1 MKKVKLGILISGRGS
16 NMQALIEACQ
26 EQSFPAEVACVIT
39 NNSGAAGL
47 KIAEQA
53 GISAFIVKDKPL
65 DTDKIHEI
73 FFQHEVGLICLAGF
87 MRILKADFLSKWHN
101 KVINI
106 HPSLLPSFKGLNA
119 QEQALKAGVKISG
132 CTVHY
137 VIPEVDAGAIITQA
151 AVPVLSSDD
160 IRSLSER
167 ILTEEHK
174 CYVEAVKLIAESIN
188 LLTSNV
194 SSNFNKK

>member
-1 MKKVKLGILISGRGS
+1 MKKIKLGILISGRGS

-26 EQSFPAEVACVIT
+26 DQNFSAEVACVIT
-39 NNSGAAGL
+39 NNSEAAGL

-65 DTDKIHEI
+65 DAGKIHEI
-73 FFQHEVGLICLAGF
+73 LVQHKVDLICLAGF

-119 QEQALKAGVKISG
+119 QEQALKAGVKITG

-137 VIPEVDAGAIITQA
+137 VTPEVDAGAIIAQVV
-151 AVPVLSSDD
+151 VPVLPADD
-160 IRSLSER
+160 IQSLSER
-167 ILTEEHK
+167 ILAEEHK
-174 CYVEAVKLIAESIN
+174 CYVEAVRSIAEDLSLIHI
-188 LLTSNV
+188 
-194 SSNFNKK
+194 

>member
-1 MKKVKLGILISGRGS
+1 MKKIKLGILISDRGS

-26 EQSFPAEVACVIT
+26 DQNFSAEVACVIT
-39 NNSGAAGL
+39 NNSEAAGL

-65 DTDKIHEI
+65 DAGKIHEI
-73 FFQHEVGLICLAGF
+73 LVQHKVDLICLAGF

-119 QEQALKAGVKISG
+119 QEQALKAGVKITG

-137 VIPEVDAGAIITQA
+137 VTPEVDAGAIIAQVV
-151 AVPVLSSDD
+151 VPVLPADD
-160 IRSLSER
+160 IQSLSER
-167 ILTEEHK
+167 ILAEEHK
-174 CYVEAVKLIAESIN
+174 CYVKAVRSIAESIN
-188 LLTSNV
+188 H
-194 SSNFNKK
+194 

>member
-26 EQSFPAEVACVIT
+26 DRNFPAEVVCAIT
-39 NNSGAAGL
+39 NNSEAAGL

-53 GISAFIVKDKPL
+53 GVPAFIVRDKPL
-65 DTDKIHEI
+65 DADKIHEI
-73 FFQHEVGLICLAGF
+73 FVQHKVDLICLAGF
-87 MRILKADFLSKWHN
+87 MRILQANFLSKWNN

-119 QEQALKAGVKISG
+119 QEQALKAGVKIAG

-137 VIPEVDAGAIITQA
+137 VTPEIDAGAIIAQV
-151 AVPVLSSDD
+151 AVPVLPADD
-160 IRSLSER
+160 IQSLSER
-167 ILTEEHK
+167 ILAEEHK
-174 CYVEAVKLIAESIN
+174 CYVEAVRSIAESIN
-188 LLTSNV
+188 Y
-194 SSNFNKK
+194 

>member
-1 MKKVKLGILISGRGS
+1 MKKIKLGILISGGGS

-26 EQSFPAEVACVIT
+26 DQNFSAEVACVIT
-39 NNSGAAGL
+39 NNSEAAGL

-65 DTDKIHEI
+65 DAGKIHEI
-73 FFQHEVGLICLAGF
+73 LVQHKVDLICLAGF

-119 QEQALKAGVKISG
+119 QEQALKAGVKITG

-137 VIPEVDAGAIITQA
+137 VTPEVDAGAIIAQV
-151 AVPVLSSDD
+151 AVPVLLADD
-160 IRSLSER
+160 IQSLSER
-167 ILTEEHK
+167 ILAEEHK
-174 CYVEAVKLIAESIN
+174 CYVKAVRSIAESMYPFRR
-188 LLTSNV
+188 V
-194 SSNFNKK
+194 V

>member
-1 MKKVKLGILISGRGS
+1 MKKIKLGILISGGGS

-26 EQSFPAEVACVIT
+26 DQNFSAEVACVIT
-39 NNSGAAGL
+39 NNSEAAGL

-65 DTDKIHEI
+65 DAGKIHEI
-73 FFQHEVGLICLAGF
+73 LVQHKVDLICLAGF

-119 QEQALKAGVKISG
+119 QEQALKAGVKITG

-137 VIPEVDAGAIITQA
+137 VTPEVDAGAIIAQV
-151 AVPVLSSDD
+151 AVPVLLADD
-160 IRSLSER
+160 IQSLSER
-167 ILTEEHK
+167 ILAEEHK
-174 CYVEAVKLIAESIN
+174 CYVKAVRSIAESIN
-188 LLTSNV
+188 Y
-194 SSNFNKK
+194 

>member
-1 MKKVKLGILISGRGS
+1 MKKIKLGILISGRGS

-26 EQSFPAEVACVIT
+26 DQNFSAEVACVIT
-39 NNSGAAGL
+39 NNSEAAGL

-65 DTDKIHEI
+65 DAGKIHEI
-73 FFQHEVGLICLAGF
+73 LVQHKVDLICLAGF

-119 QEQALKAGVKISG
+119 QEQALKAGVKITG

-137 VIPEVDAGAIITQA
+137 VTPEVDAGAIIAQVV
-151 AVPVLSSDD
+151 VPVLPADD
-160 IRSLSER
+160 IQSLSER
-167 ILTEEHK
+167 ILAEEHK
-174 CYVEAVKLIAESIN
+174 CYVEAVRSIAEDN
-188 LLTSNV
+188 DCN
-194 SSNFNKK
+194 NY

>member
-1 MKKVKLGILISGRGS
+1 MKKIKLGILISGRGS

-26 EQSFPAEVACVIT
+26 DQNFSAEVACVIT
-39 NNSGAAGL
+39 NNSEAAGL

-65 DTDKIHEI
+65 DAGKIHEI
-73 FFQHEVGLICLAGF
+73 LVQHKVDLICLAGF
-87 MRILKADFLSKWHN
+87 MRILKADFLTKWHN

-119 QEQALKAGVKISG
+119 QEQALKAGVKITG

-137 VIPEVDAGAIITQA
+137 VTPEVDAGAIIAQVV
-151 AVPVLSSDD
+151 VPVLPADD
-160 IRSLSER
+160 IQSLSER
-167 ILTEEHK
+167 ILAEEHK
-174 CYVEAVKLIAESIN
+174 CYVEAVRSIAEDICCN
-188 LLTSNV
+188 NY
-194 SSNFNKK
+194 